1 MDERQLNDSLFA
13 KMFAEQ
19 QDYRAWLMTLPP
31 DEILDHAAEFV
42 VREDILVELEAFDL
56 PADQAAA
63 LLASPTSLADI
74 YREWGKVDTHYME
87 DIRDV
92 IENLAEDRA
101 GRNRGAPLGVG
112 GLESARAAGTGAE
125 SAQFSQPGTID
136 FALCAVSIAFR
147 GQKWYNISMEFYCGI
162 GRTPWQNKTF

>member
-1 MDERQLNDSLFA
+1 
-13 KMFAEQ
+13 
-19 QDYRAWLMTLPP
+19 MTLPP

-74 YREWGKVDTHYME
+74 YQEWGKVDTHYME

-101 GRNRGAPLGVG
+101 GRNRERPSVLE
-112 GLESARAAGTGAE
+112 GLKRPA
-125 SAQFSQPGTID
+125 QPGPDT
-136 FALCAVSIAFR
+136 SR
-147 GQKWYNISMEFYCGI
+147 N
-162 GRTPWQNKTF
+162 RKTYQER

>member
-1 MDERQLNDSLFA
+1 MDERKLNDALFA
-13 KMFAEQ
+13 QMFAEQ

-92 IENLAEDRA
+92 IENCAEDMADR
-101 GRNRGAPLGVG
+101 GRDRPSVLE
-112 GLESARAAGTGAE
+112 GLKRPA
-125 SAQFSQPGTID
+125 QPGPERK
-136 FALCAVSIAFR
+136 APKPPNQER
-147 GQKWYNISMEFYCGI
+147 
-162 GRTPWQNKTF
+162 

>member
-1 MDERQLNDSLFA
+1 MDERKLNDALFA
-13 KMFAEQ
+13 QMFAEQ

-31 DEILDHAAEFV
+31 DEILDHAAEFA

-101 GRNRGAPLGVG
+101 GRNRERPSVLE
-112 GLESARAAGTGAE
+112 GLNRPA
-125 SAQFSQPGTID
+125 QPGPERK
-136 FALCAVSIAFR
+136 APKSPSQER
-147 GQKWYNISMEFYCGI
+147 
-162 GRTPWQNKTF
+162 

>member
-1 MDERQLNDSLFA
+1 MDERQLNDALFA

-19 QDYRAWLMTLPP
+19 QDYRAWLITLPP

-101 GRNRGAPLGVG
+101 GRNRERPSVLE
-112 GLESARAAGTGAE
+112 GLNRPA
-125 SAQFSQPGTID
+125 QPGPE
-136 FALCAVSIAFR
+136 R
-147 GQKWYNISMEFYCGI
+147 K
-162 GRTPWQNKTF
+162 TPKSPSQER

>member
-1 MDERQLNDSLFA
+1 MDERTLNDALFA
-13 KMFAEQ
+13 QMFAEQ

-101 GRNRGAPLGVG
+101 GRNRERPSVLE
-112 GLESARAAGTGAE
+112 GLNRPA
-125 SAQFSQPGTID
+125 QPGPERK
-136 FALCAVSIAFR
+136 APKSPSQER
-147 GQKWYNISMEFYCGI
+147 
-162 GRTPWQNKTF
+162 

>member
-1 MDERQLNDSLFA
+1 MDERKLNDALFA
-13 KMFAEQ
+13 QMFAEQ

-101 GRNRGAPLGVG
+101 GRKRERPSVLEGLNRPA
-112 GLESARAAGTGAE
+112 
-125 SAQFSQPGTID
+125 QPGPERK
-136 FALCAVSIAFR
+136 APKSPSQER
-147 GQKWYNISMEFYCGI
+147 
-162 GRTPWQNKTF
+162 

>member
-1 MDERQLNDSLFA
+1 MDERKLNDALFA
-13 KMFAEQ
+13 QMFAEQ

-31 DEILDHAAEFV
+31 DEILDHAAEVV

-56 PADQAAA
+56 PADQVAA

-101 GRNRGAPLGVG
+101 GRNRERSSVLE
-112 GLESARAAGTGAE
+112 GLNRPA
-125 SAQFSQPGTID
+125 QPGPERK
-136 FALCAVSIAFR
+136 APKSPSQER
-147 GQKWYNISMEFYCGI
+147 
-162 GRTPWQNKTF
+162 

>member
-1 MDERQLNDSLFA
+1 MDERQLNDALFTQ
-13 KMFAEQ
+13 MFAEQ

-31 DEILDHAAEFV
+31 DEILDHAAEFA

-74 YREWGKVDTHYME
+74 YREWGKADTHYMD

-92 IENLAEDRA
+92 IENCAEDMADRS
-101 GRNRGAPLGVG
+101 RDRPSLLE
-112 GLESARAAGTGAE
+112 GLKRPA
-125 SAQFSQPGTID
+125 QPGPE
-136 FALCAVSIAFR
+136 R
-147 GQKWYNISMEFYCGI
+147 K
-162 GRTPWQNKTF
+162 TPKSPSQER

>member
-1 MDERQLNDSLFA
+1 MDERKLNGALFA
-13 KMFAEQ
+13 QMCAEQ

-31 DEILDHAAEFV
+31 DEILDHAAEFA

-74 YREWGKVDTHYME
+74 YREWGKADTHYMD

-92 IENLAEDRA
+92 IENCAEDMADRS
-101 GRNRGAPLGVG
+101 RDRPSVLE
-112 GLESARAAGTGAE
+112 GLKRPA
-125 SAQFSQPGTID
+125 QPGPERK
-136 FALCAVSIAFR
+136 APRSPSQER
-147 GQKWYNISMEFYCGI
+147 
-162 GRTPWQNKTF
+162 

>member
-1 MDERQLNDSLFA
+1 MDERKLNDALFA
-13 KMFAEQ
+13 QMFAEQ

-31 DEILDHAAEFV
+31 DEILDHAAEFAA
-42 VREDILVELEAFDL
+42 REDILVELEAFDL

-101 GRNRGAPLGVG
+101 GRNRERPSVLE
-112 GLESARAAGTGAE
+112 GLNRPA
-125 SAQFSQPGTID
+125 QPGP
-136 FALCAVSIAFR
+136 
-147 GQKWYNISMEFYCGI
+147 
-162 GRTPWQNKTF
+162 GRKAPKSPSQER

>member
-1 MDERQLNDSLFA
+1 MDERKLNGALFA
-13 KMFAEQ
+13 QMCAEQ

-31 DEILDHAAEFV
+31 DEILDHAAEFA

-74 YREWGKVDTHYME
+74 YREWGKADTHYMD

-92 IENLAEDRA
+92 IENCAEDMADRSRDRPSVLEGLKRPA
-101 GRNRGAPLGVG
+101 QPGPDKGAPPKHSEPEL
-112 GLESARAAGTGAE
+112 
-125 SAQFSQPGTID
+125 
-136 FALCAVSIAFR
+136 
-147 GQKWYNISMEFYCGI
+147 
-162 GRTPWQNKTF
+162 

>member
-13 KMFAEQ
+13 QMFAEQ

-31 DEILDHAAEFV
+31 DEILDHAAEFAI
-42 VREDILVELEAFDL
+42 REDILVELETFDL

-101 GRNRGAPLGVG
+101 GRNRERPTVLE
-112 GLESARAAGTGAE
+112 GLNRPA
-125 SAQFSQPGTID
+125 QPGPERK
-136 FALCAVSIAFR
+136 APKSPSQER
-147 GQKWYNISMEFYCGI
+147 
-162 GRTPWQNKTF
+162 

>member
-1 MDERQLNDSLFA
+1 MDERKLNGALFA
-13 KMFAEQ
+13 QMCAEQ

-31 DEILDHAAEFV
+31 DEILDHAAEFA

-74 YREWGKVDTHYME
+74 YREWGKADTHYMD

-92 IENLAEDRA
+92 IENCAEDMADRS
-101 GRNRGAPLGVG
+101 RDRPSV
-112 GLESARAAGTGAE
+112 LEALKRPA
-125 SAQFSQPGTID
+125 QPGPERK
-136 FALCAVSIAFR
+136 APKSPSQER
-147 GQKWYNISMEFYCGI
+147 
-162 GRTPWQNKTF
+162 